1 MICLLAVDFIIH
13 NVMNSVTSTLLFQK
27 QVSRTELLKQAEKVM
42 EDIGNS
48 RALLEIQYEN
58 EVCTFTAVP

>member
-1 MICLLAVDFIIH
+1 MICLLAVDFMIH
-13 NVMNSVTSTLLFQK
+13 KVMNFCHIDTLFQK

>member
-1 MICLLAVDFIIH
+1 MICLLAVWWI
-13 NVMNSVTSTLLFQK
+13 SVTSTHLFQK

>member
-1 MICLLAVDFIIH
+1 MIDIL
-13 NVMNSVTSTLLFQK
+13 QK
-27 QVSRTELLKQAEKVM
+27 QVSRIDLLKQAEKVM

-58 EVCTFTAVP
+58 EVCI

>member
-1 MICLLAVDFIIH
+1 MSKLDLILSNGKEILF
-13 NVMNSVTSTLLFQK
+13 TLIQLFQK

-58 EVCTFTAVP
+58 EVCTATAVQ

>member
-1 MICLLAVDFIIH
+1 VD
-13 NVMNSVTSTLLFQK
+13 
-27 QVSRTELLKQAEKVM
+27 LLKQAEKVM

-58 EVCTFTAVP
+58 EVCTRM

>member
-1 MICLLAVDFIIH
+1 
-13 NVMNSVTSTLLFQK
+13 MNFCHIDTLFQK